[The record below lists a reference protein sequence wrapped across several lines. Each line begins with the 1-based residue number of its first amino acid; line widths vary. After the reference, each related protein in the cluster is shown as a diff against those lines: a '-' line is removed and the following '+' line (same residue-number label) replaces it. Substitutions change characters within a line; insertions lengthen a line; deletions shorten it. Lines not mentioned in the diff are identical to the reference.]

1 MLSMPQKPAQEV
13 LAHKARGDAAF
24 GDTRW
29 HDALPEYEAA
39 LAIVTE
45 HEDAGLDE
53 AELLTRVGSCYW
65 SMSEARTAW
74 RTLRRAIQMYRD
86 RRDGVGMARATV
98 EVLRIWGP
106 WERQMQM
113 ADDALELL
121 GDADPYLSARLL
133 LATSWRGQDKR
144 WAQAIRIAEQH
155 GFEDILASRIQDESW
170 QAYSETGD
178 IDAANARAIEAHA
191 TYARLKAYEPA
202 CGALRGAGFMTLEQ
216 GFLDKGAELARRC
229 VEYARSV
236 HLKFHEELALT
247 DVAGEAFARADYARC
262 RSVLDELT
270 TRTDFR
276 ADLYRMWMVELR
288 GDTKSAVQMMVDP
301 ERAGRATTGMSQT
314 HGAAAGVLYRAG
326 LEEPAKREL
335 EQWGEIARQGDDL
348 AIEAP
353 ALFECI
359 AALGDDELVKAVC
372 EAYEVQQPNGPRIPT
387 YATLQGRA
395 CAPAHGAMLVRL
407 GRLDDAELVYR
418 QGLAWCE
425 RERVPV
431 DAGLCMRGLA
441 DVAAKRDDAALA
453 EEFERQAVAI
463 FEEHGATLYL
473 NGPATRR

>member
-1 MLSMPQKPAQEV
+1 
-13 LAHKARGDAAF
+13 
-24 GDTRW
+24 
-29 HDALPEYEAA
+29 
-39 LAIVTE
+39 
-45 HEDAGLDE
+45 
-53 AELLTRVGSCYW
+53 
-65 SMSEARTAW
+65 
-74 RTLRRAIQMYRD
+74 
-86 RRDGVGMARATV
+86 
-98 EVLRIWGP
+98 
-106 WERQMQM
+106 
-113 ADDALELL
+113 
-121 GDADPYLSARLL
+121 
-133 LATSWRGQDKR
+133 
-144 WAQAIRIAEQH
+144 
-155 GFEDILASRIQDESW
+155 
-170 QAYSETGD
+170 
-178 IDAANARAIEAHA
+178 
-191 TYARLKAYEPA
+191 
-202 CGALRGAGFMTLEQ
+202 
-216 GFLDKGAELARRC
+216 
-229 VEYARSV
+229 
-236 HLKFHEELALT
+236 
-247 DVAGEAFARADYARC
+247 
-262 RSVLDELT
+262 
-270 TRTDFR
+270 
-276 ADLYRMWMVELR
+276 MWMVELR
-288 GDTKSAVQMMVDP
+288 GDTKTAVQMMVDP

-335 EQWGEIARQGDDL
+335 EQWGEIARQGADL

-359 AALGDDELVKAVC
+359 AVLGDDELVKAVC
-372 EAYEVQQPNGPRIPT
+372 EAYEVQQLKGPRIPT